1 MPTSGGDKRF
11 LHARQLQ
18 DDSLCSWLRPLA
30 STGQGSR
37 TTMRRFT
44 TCCPRTALL
53 KENRWHVGL
62 KNRPVLTFL
71 CVSPVQ
77 SEEMPPDTM
86 CARVKSLHEFLTL
99 HDAVLDSCTCQ
110 RVVRGEDECKS
121 RRPIPKWINSWSA
134 SEDSLGFIQFTEF
147 STAQACINLLFFL
160 TSSNVISHRKKSPVL
175 SVAQDSKQSDRFFFQ
190 VSWLQSLTSVG
201 QGYLTTLETIWV
213 SHCYCRCHCHELTDG
228 WIDGWM
234 SWLMDGVINW
244 WANCLME

>member
-1 MPTSGGDKRF
+1 MPTSGGDKQF

-18 DDSLCSWLRPLA
+18 TIFVLVASSLA

-44 TCCPRTALL
+44 TCCPRMALL
-53 KENRWHVGL
+53 KGNRWHVGL

-77 SEEMPPDTM
+77 SEEMPPDFM

-121 RRPIPKWINSWSA
+121 RRPIPKRINS
-134 SEDSLGFIQFTEF
+134 
-147 STAQACINLLFFL
+147 
-160 TSSNVISHRKKSPVL
+160 
-175 SVAQDSKQSDRFFFQ
+175 
-190 VSWLQSLTSVG
+190 
-201 QGYLTTLETIWV
+201 
-213 SHCYCRCHCHELTDG
+213 
-228 WIDGWM
+228 
-234 SWLMDGVINW
+234 
-244 WANCLME
+244 